1 MGYWFPIN
9 SRCGYKYGCSLA
21 RVVIFMSFMGCFF
34 TIVVLL
40 AYIDILSYALLLV
53 VLFSNGALENMV
65 RWYWGFS
72 IISIGL
78 YFILKDSN
86 KDGSFKVVICRALL
100 FDNRQESWPLMM
112 LSFFLSFCYNGIS
125 I

>member
-1 MGYWFPIN
+1 MFLGKGFYIYEF
-9 SRCGYKYGCSLA
+9 Y
-21 RVVIFMSFMGCFF
+21 VCFF
-34 TIVVLL
+34 YNCGASGL
-40 AYIDILSYALLLV
+40 YNILSYALLLV

-86 KDGSFKVVICRALL
+86 KDGSVKVVICRALL